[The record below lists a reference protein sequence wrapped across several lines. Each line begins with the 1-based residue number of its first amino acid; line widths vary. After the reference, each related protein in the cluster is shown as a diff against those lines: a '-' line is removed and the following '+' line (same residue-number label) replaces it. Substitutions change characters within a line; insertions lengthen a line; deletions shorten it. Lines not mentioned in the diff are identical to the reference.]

1 MTLFPTFKIGLWN
14 LWLPSLGF
22 YLIFGLLLWAF
33 PREVVRRLY
42 DRSHWIPEQRRR
54 SLLPKLFGLATLTL
68 SIFIPIRPDLPS
80 FWTGVAIYALGLAA
94 VVWALI
100 TYRQTPLNQ
109 PVTAGLYRVSRN
121 PQWVSLVLI
130 FLGVAVMSGSWFTV
144 GLILLMTASGL
155 FRTGASVAPSQESFS
170 LTPSAPRKTHS

>member
-80 FWTGVAIYALGLAA
+80 FWTGRAD
-94 VVWALI
+94 
-100 TYRQTPLNQ
+100 
-109 PVTAGLYRVSRN
+109 PVDDRVRAF
-121 PQWVSLVLI
+121 PHRCKCRA
-130 FLGVAVMSGSWFTV
+130 FAREF
-144 GLILLMTASGL
+144 
-155 FRTGASVAPSQESFS
+155 
-170 LTPSAPRKTHS
+170 